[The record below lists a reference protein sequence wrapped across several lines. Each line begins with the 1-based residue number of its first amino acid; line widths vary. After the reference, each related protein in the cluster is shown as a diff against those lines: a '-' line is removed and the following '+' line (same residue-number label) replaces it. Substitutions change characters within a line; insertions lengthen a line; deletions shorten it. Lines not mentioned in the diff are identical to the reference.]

1 MTTRKGQTWAWLVQ
15 RRASELVV
23 GPRDAPRVKASAA
36 KVAPRAQLPSVII
49 STTAAVAAPVTR
61 PVPMPVISR
70 ATPRWLMLLANMNS
84 VEPSRMNSSPGSTI
98 CRRPIWSD
106 SEPMVS
112 SVSTT
117 PSTYTENTAVSA
129 VEEKPQA
136 CCHTAYSGVGRWLAK
151 MVVKIASRQ
160 APIARRGDCIIGR
173 QQPAEAA
180 GQGRGWAYLY
190 GLLVACTGQGRLSG
204 MGEGLPLS
212 QIPQ

>member
-70 ATPRWLMLLANMNS
+70 ATPRWLMLPANMNS
-84 VEPSRMNSSPGSTI
+84 GEAITI

-106 SEPMVS
+106 REPMVS

-136 CCHTAYSGVGRWLAK
+136 CCQTAYSGVGRWLAK

-173 QQPAEAA
+173 QQPTEAA